1 MSEKQE
7 EPRTEVYGFTTA
19 AMEHLLGNGEGI
31 EEKDRVPIDVDGEN
45 PEVSRLII
53 ELMSACPQPHWEAI
67 VDVPEGA
74 DVNTKMY
81 ATVHMSEPMWALCKK
96 LLSKHGLDKK
106 A

>member
-1 MSEKQE
+1 MSQKE
-7 EPRTEVYGFTTA
+7 EPRTEVYGFTAA
-19 AMEHLLGNGEGI
+19 AMEHLLGDGSGI
-31 EEKDRVPIDVDGEN
+31 TEKDRVPIDVDPEN

-53 ELMSACPQPHWEAI
+53 ELMSASPQPHWEAI

-81 ATVHMSEPMWALCKK
+81 ASVFMSEPMWALTQK
-96 LLSKHGLDKK
+96 LLTKHGLDKK

>member
-1 MSEKQE
+1 MSQQE
-7 EPRTEVYGFTTA
+7 EPRTEVYGFTVS

-31 EEKDRVPIDVDGEN
+31 EEKDRVPIDVDSEN
-45 PEVSRLII
+45 PEVSRLIV
-53 ELMSACPQPHWEAI
+53 ELMSATPQPHWEAI

-81 ATVHMSEPMWALCKK
+81 ATVHMSEPMWALTQK

-106 A
+106 